1 MQVERLVTG
10 LALQNF
16 RQHSSFVIQFPTQST
31 VIIGPN
37 ASGKTT
43 ILEAV
48 HMLSTGNSFRAGKI
62 EEMILFDEELGRVK
76 AKTTLNGE
84 SDEVE
89 IMLTRGVVQGKRTQ
103 HRLFSVNGVKKRKK
117 DAVGKFFTVLFR
129 PEDMRLIE
137 GSPARRRSYIDAPLS
152 VLYYK
157 YAVALKNYE
166 QTLKRRNKLLWQ
178 VREGEQS
185 RSTLQYW
192 NMGLIKHGEILQEY
206 RRAFF
211 STFAEVA
218 FPVNFSV
225 EYMAS
230 VISEER
236 IAEYLPREIAAGHTL
251 IGPHKDDINIILHS
265 DRDMDIAVYGSRG
278 QQRLAVLWL
287 KFCELEYIA
296 KISGQKPV
304 LLLDDIMSELD
315 VDSQH
320 IVLQTLANYQSIV
333 TSTDERIVPF
343 IVEKVG
349 EKNVTT
355 QYKKSIE

>member
-1 MQVERLVTG
+1 M
-10 LALQNF
+10 
-16 RQHSSFVIQFPTQST
+16 
-31 VIIGPN
+31 
-37 ASGKTT
+37 
-43 ILEAV
+43 
-48 HMLSTGNSFRAGKI
+48 
-62 EEMILFDEELGRVK
+62 
-76 AKTTLNGE
+76 
-84 SDEVE
+84 
-89 IMLTRGVVQGKRTQ
+89 
-103 HRLFSVNGVKKRKK
+103 
-117 DAVGKFFTVLFR
+117 
-129 PEDMRLIE
+129 
-137 GSPARRRSYIDAPLS
+137 
-152 VLYYK
+152 
-157 YAVALKNYE
+157 
-166 QTLKRRNKLLWQ
+166 WQ